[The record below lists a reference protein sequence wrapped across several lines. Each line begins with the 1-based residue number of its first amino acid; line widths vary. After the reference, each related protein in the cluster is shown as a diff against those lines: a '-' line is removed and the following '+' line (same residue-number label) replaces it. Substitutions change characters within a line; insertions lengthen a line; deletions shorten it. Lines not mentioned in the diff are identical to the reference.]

1 MNLQQLRYLV
11 AAADAGSV
19 SAAARAERVSQPV
32 VSRALHDLEREYNV
46 VLFRRTGRCLTLTEA
61 GSTVVAAARA
71 ALAAIRDVERAA
83 RQAALGSELVV
94 VATPTNSMLLSPL
107 VTSFISHRP
116 QTALR
121 LRRAGDMEEVL
132 HMVSAGEAE
141 LGFGEFATHTDH
153 PGMSF
158 EAIWLATVVMV
169 SPMGTDLPTAVP
181 WSAVAESRLVLPPPG
196 SERRKLI
203 EDAVAAD
210 GGNLPEPVLATDERS
225 AWISS
230 AQQGVGSFFCYE
242 SVAADFHGVE
252 YRPFDPPLRIA
263 VGFVHQSD
271 ALSSEGRE
279 LVRLGRAG
287 TVPIGCDRLPTEAG
301 TPERVASA

>member
-19 SAAARAERVSQPV
+19 SGAARAERVSQPV
-32 VSRALHDLEREYNV
+32 VSRALHELEREYNV
-46 VLFRRTGRCLTLTEA
+46 VLFRRSGRCLILTDA
-61 GSTVVAAARA
+61 GQTVVASARP
-71 ALAAIRDVERAA
+71 ALAAVRDVERAA

-107 VTSFISHRP
+107 VTSFIAHRP

-132 HMVSAGEAE
+132 HMVGAGEAE
-141 LGFGEFATHTDH
+141 LGFGEFAIHSDDPTLR
-153 PGMSF
+153 F

-169 SPMGTDLPTAVP
+169 SPPGTDLPSAVP
-181 WSAVAESRLVLPPPG
+181 WSALAECRLVLPPAG

-210 GGNLPEPVLATDERS
+210 GGNLADPVLATDERS

-242 SVAADFHGVE
+242 SVAADLHGVE

-263 VGFVHQSD
+263 VGFVHQPD
-271 ALSSEGRE
+271 TLSGEGQE
-279 LVRLGRAG
+279 LVRLAEEC
-287 TVPIGCDRLPTEAG
+287 TAPVGCDRLPAASRTS
-301 TPERVASA
+301 ERV